1 MDGLTALERAVLSK
15 LLEGEH
21 PVLAALREQAAQV
34 HVARRETTA
43 AGFFCDLE
51 TPETAAQTVRTTFT
65 LDDVEAE
72 IEGTTKGASFVLIV
86 KKGRMTLLE
95 GFTRDEPWPA
105 QISAFTLRF
114 ANEPRDLGALD

>member
-1 MDGLTALERAVLSK
+1 MEGLSDLERAVLGK

-21 PVLAALREQAAQV
+21 PVLAALREQAARVQ
-34 HVARRETTA
+34 VARREVTN

-51 TPETAAQTVRTTFT
+51 APEMAAQTARTTFT
-65 LDDVEAE
+65 LDDVVAE
-72 IEGTTKGASFVLIV
+72 LEGTQQGASFVLIV

-95 GFTRDEPWPA
+95 GFTRDEPWPE
-105 QISAFTLRF
+105 QVRSFTLRY